1 MQLLNLVSGLPV
13 YLPYDKA
20 PVPFGDPFNDVTIT
34 SASPGSV
41 KVPGYQPTVNDA
53 IAFTTNSGG
62 TMTSGLANGVTYYV
76 AAVTTATGAFT
87 VASTKGGTAI
97 ITSGQAGNTAAGQ
110 ITAHLLSNQVD
121 GTVQPFKPNN
131 SVVVMNITGTN
142 ATLLSGPDTN
152 GSLPGAYVQA
162 PAGATVWSTIATVN
176 SGTAQLVTLNNDW
189 ILASSSGLVLL
200 QN

>member
-1 MQLLNLVSGLPV
+1 MQLMNLTSGLPV

-41 KVPGYQPTVNDA
+41 TIPGYQPTVNDA

-62 TMTSGLANGVTYYV
+62 TMTSGLSNGVTYYV

-97 ITSGQAGNTAAGQ
+97 ITSGQAGPTAAGQ
-110 ITAHLLSNQVD
+110 ITAHLLSQEVD
-121 GTVQPFKPNN
+121 GALIPFKPNN
-131 SVVVMNITGTN
+131 SVVAMNLTGTN
-142 ATLLSGPDTN
+142 ATLYGGNDTN
-152 GSLPGAYVQA
+152 GSTPGNYVQA
-162 PAGATVWSTIATVN
+162 PAGATTWNVIATVN
-176 SGTAQLVTLNNDW
+176 SGTAKLVTLGYDW
-189 ILASSSGLVLL
+189 VLASASGLVLL

>member
-20 PVPFGDPFNDVTIT
+20 PVPFGDPWNDVTVT
-34 SASPGSV
+34 SASPGSFTI
-41 KVPGYQPTVNDA
+41 PGYQPTVNDA
-53 IAFTTNSGG
+53 VAFTTNSGG
-62 TMTSGLANGVTYYV
+62 TMTSGLTSGTTYYV
-76 AAVTTATGAFT
+76 KTVTTATGAFT
-87 VASTKGGTAI
+87 IASTKGGTAI

-121 GTVQPFKPNN
+121 GTVLPFKPNN
-131 SVVVMNITGTN
+131 SAVVFNLTGTN
-142 ATLLSGPDTN
+142 ATLLGGPDTN
-152 GSLPGAYVQA
+152 GSLPGSYVQA

-176 SGTAQLVTLNNDW
+176 SGTAQLVTLGYDW